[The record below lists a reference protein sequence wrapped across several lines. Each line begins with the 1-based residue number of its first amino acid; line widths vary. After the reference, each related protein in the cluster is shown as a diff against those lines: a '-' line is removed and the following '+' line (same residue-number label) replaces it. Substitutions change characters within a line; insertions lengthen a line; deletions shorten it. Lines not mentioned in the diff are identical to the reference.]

1 MHFYSNIYLS
11 VHFNAKHR
19 SERNAD
25 NNRNNEEDAFNGREY
40 LIQNPQLIPL
50 NPLLIIDR

>member
-1 MHFYSNIYLS
+1 MYLS

-25 NNRNNEEDAFNGREY
+25 NYRNNEEDAFNGREY